1 MSAPTA
7 DGTGLFIGGT
17 RESGQDVR
25 TANVTA
31 ALAVANIVKT
41 SLGPVGLDKMLVD
54 DIGDVLITNDGA
66 TILAQLEVEHP
77 AAKVLVDL
85 AQLQDSEVGD
95 GTTSVV
101 IIASE
106 LLRRGNE
113 MVKSGIHPT
122 TIMAGFRLALKEA
135 VRFIKKNMVLK
146 VDDLD
151 DEHLINAAKTSMSSK
166 IIGKEGDFFAQMAV
180 DAVKSVQMRATTADS
195 AGYSVVNGGAAAE
208 VAAVN
213 GTSGANGAGAAVD
226 ESKSA
231 AAANVIGNGGSN
243 PATDTGTSAATDT
256 SPTEN
261 GSSTLSSSTTTTT
274 AATPPSTAAT
284 TANAPAATS
293 TSSSKNIRYKYPL
306 SAIHILKAHGKSAME
321 SHFIKGG
328 FALNAMRAAQGM
340 PTAVESTPTN
350 PTVKIAMLDMNLQR
364 HRMAMGVQVVVKDP
378 AEIENIKKRE
388 MDITKERIRKIIDA
402 GARVVLT
409 TKGVDDLCMKY
420 FVEAGIICARRCN
433 KDDLKRLAKATGGK
447 VVVTMADMD
456 GNETFDPECLGTSTA
471 VREERIGDGEMLYV
485 HGCGGGGAS
494 TIVLRGANEYMLDE
508 MDRALHDS
516 LCVVKRMLESST
528 LVCGGGAVESALSV
542 HLEEYANTLDTREQL
557 AVQEFADALLVIPKT
572 LAVNAAKDSSELV
585 AKLRS
590 AHAKSQRDALA
601 GEEKEENLQYT
612 GLDLIEGVIRDNL
625 AAGVVEPAISKIKS
639 LRFATEAAI
648 TILRIDDRITLAKGQ
663 Q

>member
-1 MSAPTA
+1 M
-7 DGTGLFIGGT
+7 
-17 RESGQDVR
+17 
-25 TANVTA
+25 
-31 ALAVANIVKT
+31 AVANIVKT

-77 AAKVLVDL
+77 AARVLVDL
-85 AQLQDSEVGD
+85 AQLQDNEVGD

-122 TIMAGFRLALKEA
+122 TIMSGFRLALKES
-135 VRFIKKNMVLK
+135 VSYIKKNMVMK
-146 VDDLD
+146 VDELGDA
-151 DEHLINAAKTSMSSK
+151 HLMNAAKTSMSSK
-166 IIGKEGDFFAQMAV
+166 IIGKEGDFFARMAV
-180 DAVKSVQMRATTADS
+180 DAVKSVRMKATAADS
-195 AGYSVVNGGAAAE
+195 AGYSAIDGNSSAAGS
-208 VAAVN
+208 
-213 GTSGANGAGAAVD
+213 GTNGAGADGASGANAGANAAD
-226 ESKSA
+226 GSA
-231 AAANVIGNGGSN
+231 NSA
-243 PATDTGTSAATDT
+243 PSAAT
-256 SPTEN
+256 
-261 GSSTLSSSTTTTT
+261 
-274 AATPPSTAAT
+274 
-284 TANAPAATS
+284 PAATS
-293 TSSSKNIRYKYPL
+293 KPASGKSGRSKYPL

-321 SHFIKGG
+321 SHFIDGG

-340 PTAVESTPTN
+340 PTAVEGTAEN
-350 PTVKIAMLDMNLQR
+350 PFVKIAMLDMNLQR

-485 HGCGGGGAS
+485 HGCQGGGAS

-516 LCVVKRMLESST
+516 LCVIKRMLESST
-528 LVCGGGAVESALSV
+528 LVCGGGAVEAALSV
-542 HLEEYANTLDTREQL
+542 HLEEYATTLDTREQL
-557 AVQEFADALLVIPKT
+557 AIQEFADALLVIPKT

-590 AHAKSQRDALA
+590 AHAKSQKDADA
-601 GEEKEENLQYT
+601 DETLQHT
-612 GLDLIEGVIRDNL
+612 GLDLIEGAIRDNL

-648 TILRIDDRITLAKGQ
+648 TILRIDGEFVFFCLCFNVLLPH
-663 Q
+663 

>member
-1 MSAPTA
+1 M
-7 DGTGLFIGGT
+7 
-17 RESGQDVR
+17 
-25 TANVTA
+25 TA

-77 AAKVLVDL
+77 AARVLVDL
-85 AQLQDSEVGD
+85 AQLQDNEVGD

-106 LLRRGNE
+106 LLRRSNALV
-113 MVKSGIHPT
+113 MSGIHPT
-122 TIMAGFRLALKEA
+122 TIISGLRTALKEA
-135 VRFIKKNMVLK
+135 VKFLKKNMVLK
-146 VDDLD
+146 VSDLG

-166 IIGKEGDFFAQMAV
+166 IIGKEGEFFARMAV
-180 DAVKSVQMRATTADS
+180 DAVKSVKMKATTADA
-195 AGYSVVNGGAAAE
+195 AGMNASN
-208 VAAVN
+208 
-213 GTSGANGAGAAVD
+213 
-226 ESKSA
+226 ESKPED
-231 AAANVIGNGGSN
+231 NG
-243 PATDTGTSAATDT
+243 
-256 SPTEN
+256 
-261 GSSTLSSSTTTTT
+261 
-274 AATPPSTAAT
+274 
-284 TANAPAATS
+284 
-293 TSSSKNIRYKYPL
+293 KQRYKYPL

-321 SHFIKGG
+321 SHLIDGG
-328 FALNAMRAAQGM
+328 FAINAMRAAQGM
-340 PTAVESTPTN
+340 PTAVEGTDEQPI
-350 PTVKIAMLDMNLQR
+350 VKIAMLDMNLQR
-364 HRMAMGVQVVVKDP
+364 HRMAMGVQVVIKDP

-420 FVEAGIICARRCN
+420 FVEAGIICARRCS

-456 GNETFDPECLGTSTA
+456 GNETFDPECLGSCTA
-471 VREERIGDGEMLYV
+471 VKEERIGDGEMLYV
-485 HGCGGGGAS
+485 HGCQGSGAS

-516 LCVVKRMLESST
+516 LCVIKRMLESST
-528 LVCGGGAVESALSV
+528 LVCGGGAVEAALSV
-542 HLEEYANTLDTREQL
+542 HLEEYATSLNTREQL
-557 AVQEFADALLVIPKT
+557 AIQEFADALLVIPKT

-585 AKLRS
+585 AKLRA
-590 AHAKSQRDALA
+590 AHAKSQKGDSDKTL
-601 GEEKEENLQYT
+601 KNT
-612 GLDLIEGVIRDNL
+612 GLDLIEGTIRDNL

-663 Q
+663 QQ